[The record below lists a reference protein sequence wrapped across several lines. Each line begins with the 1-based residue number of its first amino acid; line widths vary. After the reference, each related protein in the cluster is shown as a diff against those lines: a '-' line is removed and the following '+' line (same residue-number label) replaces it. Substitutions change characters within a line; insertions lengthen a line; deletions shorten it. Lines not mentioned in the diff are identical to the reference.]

1 MPATKFSRRTLL
13 TAGSALAVLPFLR
26 ALPVQAREPRQTVD
40 IKDYPADDGI
50 ASFKQAFADGQTV
63 VVPPGWVCENI
74 NAAITIPAGK
84 TLRVQGAVRGNGRG
98 RFILQDG
105 CQVVG
110 EQGGSLHNVTLD
122 VRGSDCVIKGVAMS
136 GFGPVAQIFIGGK
149 EPQVMRNLIIDDI
162 TVTHA
167 NYAILRQG
175 FHNQMDGARITHS
188 RFSDLQGDAIEWN
201 VAIHDRDILISD
213 HVIERIDCT
222 NGKIN
227 WGIGIGLAG
236 STYDNSYPEDQAVK
250 NFVVANI
257 TGSDCRQL
265 VHVENGKHFVIRNV
279 KAKNITPDFSK
290 KAGIDNATIAI
301 YGCDNFVI
309 DNIDM
314 TNSAGMLIGYGVVKG
329 KYLSIPQNFKLN
341 AIRLDNRQVAYKL
354 RGIQISS
361 GNTPSFVAIT
371 NVRMTRATLELHNQ
385 PQHLF
390 LRNINVMQTS
400 AIGPALKMHFDLRK
414 DVRGQFMARQ
424 DTLLSLANVHAII
437 IPGSRVIHAGE
448 NKLKS
453 YNSATI
459 LQVEETMMNL
469 KAVIPVA
476 GLGMHMLPATKAIP
490 KEMLPIV
497 DKPMI
502 QYIVDE
508 IVAAGIKEIVLVT
521 HASKNAVEN
530 HFDTS
535 YELESLLEQ
544 RVKRQLLAEV
554 QSICPP
560 GVTIMNV
567 RQAQPLGLG
576 HSILCARPV
585 VGDNPFIVVLPDI
598 IIDDA
603 TADPLRYNLAAMVAR
618 FNETGRS
625 QVLAKRMKGDLSEY
639 SVIQT
644 KEPLD
649 NEGKVSRI
657 VEFIEKPDQPQTL
670 DSDLMAVGRYVL
682 SADIWAELERTE
694 PGAWGRIQLTDA
706 IAELAKKQ
714 SVDAMLM
721 TGDSYDCGKKM
732 GYMQAFVKYGL
743 RNLKEGAKFR
753 KSIEQLLH
761 E

>member
-26 ALPVQAREPRQTVD
+26 ALPVQAREPRETVD

-149 EPQVMRNLIIDDI
+149 EPFLGKSCSYLMLWCR
-162 TVTHA
+162 
-167 NYAILRQG
+167 LR
-175 FHNQMDGARITHS
+175 
-188 RFSDLQGDAIEWN
+188 
-201 VAIHDRDILISD
+201 
-213 HVIERIDCT
+213 
-222 NGKIN
+222 
-227 WGIGIGLAG
+227 
-236 STYDNSYPEDQAVK
+236 
-250 NFVVANI
+250 
-257 TGSDCRQL
+257 
-265 VHVENGKHFVIRNV
+265 RNV
-279 KAKNITPDFSK
+279 E
-290 KAGIDNATIAI
+290 
-301 YGCDNFVI
+301 
-309 DNIDM
+309 
-314 TNSAGMLIGYGVVKG
+314 
-329 KYLSIPQNFKLN
+329 
-341 AIRLDNRQVAYKL
+341 R
-354 RGIQISS
+354 
-361 GNTPSFVAIT
+361 
-371 NVRMTRATLELHNQ
+371 
-385 PQHLF
+385 
-390 LRNINVMQTS
+390 
-400 AIGPALKMHFDLRK
+400 
-414 DVRGQFMARQ
+414 
-424 DTLLSLANVHAII
+424 AII